1 MAHDKVYLPHTD
13 PGWAGIQEDV
23 KEEVEK
29 ADAENSV
36 SLYPGASG
44 NLRDR
49 FGRSRKGELHCF
61 ARQRGPQW
69 THALRATC
77 SHLGK
82 TVRIF
87 IVTVQR
93 EHDQLM
99 GILLM
104 GWS

>member
-1 MAHDKVYLPHTD
+1 MARDKVYLPYTD
-13 PGWAGIQEDV
+13 PGRAGIQEDV

-36 SLYPGASG
+36 SLYPGASS
-44 NLRDR
+44 NLRER
-49 FGRSRKGELHCF
+49 FGRSRKGELYCF

-69 THALRATC
+69 THALKTTC
-77 SHLGK
+77 SHGK